1 VKNAAANK
9 PKVLVSGVCERDI
22 DLLLL
27 GECVANPKFVQW
39 LVATIGL
46 DEALGSVLV
55 RAERSA
61 TLSNGESDLEL
72 LLEHPSTGDKYMLML
87 ENKIAAG
94 FQPQQAE
101 RYVFRGQGHVLRREC
116 TAFRSVLIAPQ
127 KYLGKDAST
136 KGFNKVITYEAILG
150 WCAAAYRG
158 QTRLRY
164 LSRMLEAAIEK
175 STYGYQPLEDKP
187 VTAFWHRYWLL
198 SCQIAPELEF
208 QEPAGKPAKSSFLY
222 FQPYEL
228 PKGVRLCHKV
238 TRGNVDLQFAGLGE
252 RTNQLRKKLEGFLE
266 KKMEVVKIEKSAA
279 VRLHVTRM
287 DINSELERN
296 VELMTT
302 GILAAKHL
310 LAWYIALP
318 RDIQSDVLQSTTAV
332 KKQRSNKRFK

>member
-1 VKNAAANK
+1 LKNALSNK
-9 PKVLVSGVCERDI
+9 PKVLISGVCERDV

-27 GECVANPKFVQW
+27 GEFVANPGFVQW
-39 LVATIGL
+39 FIASIGFT
-46 DEALGSVLV
+46 EALGGALV

-101 RYVFRGQGHVLRREC
+101 RYKRRGQAHISRGEC
-116 TAFRSVLIAPQ
+116 TSFRTVLIAPQ
-127 KYLGKDAST
+127 KYLGKVSSK
-136 KGFNKVITYEAILG
+136 KGFDAVITYEAILK
-150 WCAAAYRG
+150 WFEKEYRN
-158 QTRLRY
+158 QPRLQY

-187 VTAFWHRYWLL
+187 VTAFWRRYWLL
-198 SCQIAPELEF
+198 SCQIAPELELP
-208 QEPAGKPAKSSFLY
+208 EPTGKPAKSSFIY
-222 FQPYEL
+222 FQPSEL

-238 TRGNVDLQFAGLGE
+238 TRGNVDLQFAGLG
-252 RTNQLRKKLEGFLE
+252 RYANQLRRKLNGFLGNNL
-266 KKMEVVKIEKSAA
+266 EVAKTAKSAA

-287 DINSELERN
+287 DINSELEQN
-296 VELMTT
+296 VEFMTE

-310 LAWYIALP
+310 LEWYIALP
-318 RDIQSDVLQSTTAV
+318 NEIQRDVV
-332 KKQRSNKRFK
+332 KTSKSVNRKRLAK